1 MLRFPRPSL
10 AAEMAMTT
18 HNPLERETDGAVPD
32 RQARQRLL
40 LHELKDRSLWFVRVR
55 WWVPPGVVVGLVLGR
70 LLGVGLPAAPLL
82 VVALLVLGYN
92 LFFTRWHRRFVHEPE
107 MQSEET
113 LRRFTRWQVVC
124 DFGAMFLL
132 VHFTGGGG
140 SPFVFFFIFHV
151 IFASILLRHGTA
163 HWFAFAAALGMGAL
177 TLAESQGWLPGH
189 PLVYHDQPVSLTGS
203 TLPALFTWGF
213 FAATVLITSFA
224 TTSIMELIRRR
235 IAHLAD
241 LTETVLGLNRKLQSL
256 QTIMQSIVQ
265 SRRLETVLALV
276 CAELAKVMDVQGCS
290 VKLLA
295 EDGLTLRLAS
305 AHGLPPGLEAA
316 NGTGAALSPLNRRIL
331 AGEPFA
337 AGQVTQAEL
346 AQLGEGFAATQLQ
359 SVLFV
364 PLRTGGRVI
373 GILGAYC
380 REPERFRRD
389 DVEFMGLAAELVAIA
404 LENAR
409 AYEAV
414 ELSGRERERF
424 MYRIAHNLRA
434 PLAAMSS
441 MLTVVRDGYVGEVS
455 DNQREYLRRVER
467 RADALGQMVN
477 ELMMLAANQGERRV
491 FVRERVDLAALVA
504 KVGRTFQERATGR
517 GLQFVIQSAPDAPSP
532 LGDAGLLEQALENLV
547 SNAIKYTPAGGKVTV
562 ALSRAAAGGA
572 RIDVSDTGI
581 GIPGPARASL
591 FTEFFRADN
600 AKRLEIS
607 GTGLGLVIVKDVV
620 ERHGG
625 TISFES
631 TEQRGT
637 TFTLVLP
644 AVD

>member
-1 MLRFPRPSL
+1 
-10 AAEMAMTT
+10 MTT
-18 HNPLERETDGAVPD
+18 HNPLERDADGVASD
-32 RQARQRLL
+32 RRARQRLL

-55 WWVPPGVVVGLVLGR
+55 WWVPPGVVAGLGLGR
-70 LLGVGLPAAPLL
+70 LLGVGLPAVPLL
-82 VVALLVLGYN
+82 GAALLVLGYN
-92 LFFTRWHRRFVHEPE
+92 FFFLRWHRRFVHEPE

-124 DFGAMFLL
+124 DFGTMFLL

-163 HWFAFAAALGMGAL
+163 HWFACAAALGMGLL

-189 PLVYHDQPVSLTGS
+189 PLLYRDQPVSLTGR
-203 TLPALFTWGF
+203 TLPSLFTWGF

-224 TTSIMELIRRR
+224 TTSIMELVRRR

-241 LTETVLGLNRKLQSL
+241 LTETVLVLNRKLQSL
-256 QTIMQSIVQ
+256 QTIMQTIVR
-265 SRRLETVLALV
+265 SRRLDTVLALV
-276 CAELAKVMDVQGCS
+276 CSELAKVMDVQGCS

-295 EDGLTLRLAS
+295 EDGQTLRLAS
-305 AHGLPPGLEAA
+305 SHGLPPGLEATG
-316 NGTGAALSPLNRRIL
+316 GTEAAPSPLNQRIL

-414 ELSGRERERF
+414 EQAGRERERF
-424 MYRIAHNLRA
+424 TYRIAHNLRA

-441 MLTVVRDGYVGEVS
+441 MLTVVRDGYIGEVS
-455 DNQREYLRRVER
+455 ENQREYLRRVER
-467 RADALGQMVN
+467 RAGSLGQMVN
-477 ELMMLAANQGERRV
+477 ELLVLASNQGERRP
-491 FVRERVDLAALVA
+491 FARERVDLAALAA
-504 KVGRTFQERATGR
+504 KVGRTFQEKAAER

-547 SNAIKYTPAGGKVTV
+547 SNAIKYTPAGGRVTV
-562 ALSRAAAGGA
+562 ALARAPDGGA

-581 GIPGPARASL
+581 GIPEPAQASL

-600 AKRLEIS
+600 AKRLEIT
-607 GTGLGLVIVKDVV
+607 GTGLGLVIVKDIV

-625 TISFES
+625 AVTFES
-631 TEQRGT
+631 AEQRGT
-637 TFTLVLP
+637 TFTLLLP
-644 AVD
+644 AAS

>member
-1 MLRFPRPSL
+1 
-10 AAEMAMTT
+10 MTT
-18 HNPLERETDGAVPD
+18 HNPLERETDGAASD
-32 RQARQRLL
+32 RRARQRLL

-55 WWVPPGVVVGLVLGR
+55 WWVPPGVIAGLVLGR
-70 LLGVGLPAAPLL
+70 LLDVGLPTAPLL
-82 VVALLVLGYN
+82 VAALLVLGYN
-92 LFFTRWHRRFVHEPE
+92 LFFLRWHRRFVHEPE
-107 MQSEET
+107 MQSEEM

-124 DFGAMFLL
+124 DFAVMFLL

-163 HWFAFAAALGMGAL
+163 HWFAFAAALGMGLL
-177 TLAESQGWLPGH
+177 TLAEGQGWLPGH
-189 PLVYHDQPVSLTGS
+189 PLLYRDQPVSLTGR
-203 TLPALFTWGF
+203 TLPSLITWGF
-213 FAATVLITSFA
+213 FASTVLITSFA

-265 SRRLETVLALV
+265 SRRLDTVLALV
-276 CAELAKVMDVQGCS
+276 CSELAKVMEVQGCS

-295 EDGLTLRLAS
+295 EDGRTLRHAS
-305 AHGLPPGLEAA
+305 AHGLPPGLEAV
-316 NGTGAALSPLNRRIL
+316 GASETVLSPLNQRIL

-337 AGQVTQAEL
+337 AGRVTQAEL
-346 AQLGEGFAATQLQ
+346 AQLGEDFAATQLQ

-414 ELSGRERERF
+414 EQAGRERERF

-441 MLTVVRDGYVGEVS
+441 MLTVVRDGYVGEITE
-455 DNQREYLRRVER
+455 NQREYLRRVER
-467 RADALGQMVN
+467 RAGSLGQMVN
-477 ELMMLAANQGERRV
+477 ELMVLAANQGEKRV
-491 FVRERVDLAALVA
+491 FARERVDMAALAA
-504 KVGRTFQERATGR
+504 KVGRTFQEKAAER

-547 SNAIKYTPAGGKVTV
+547 SNAIKYTPSGGRVTV
-562 ALSRAAAGGA
+562 ALARADDGGA

-581 GIPGPARASL
+581 GIPEAARASL

-607 GTGLGLVIVKDVV
+607 GTGLGLVIVRDIV

-625 TISFES
+625 TIAFATAEG
-631 TEQRGT
+631 RGT
-637 TFTLVLP
+637 SFTLTLP
-644 AVD
+644 AAG